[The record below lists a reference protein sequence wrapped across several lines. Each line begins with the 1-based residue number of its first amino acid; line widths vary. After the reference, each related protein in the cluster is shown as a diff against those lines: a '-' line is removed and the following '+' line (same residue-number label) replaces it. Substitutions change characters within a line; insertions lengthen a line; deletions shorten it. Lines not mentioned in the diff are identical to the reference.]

1 MFENTSLGLA
11 EWWTEMVTQT
21 YALAVNPRQRSWCKV
36 EARASLTGS
45 DGQIVPS
52 YFACVVTYLDAHLSP
67 SCQPACKDG
76 QMHLI
81 TCKPDNYFRH
91 RTRLQ
96 SPFHP
101 RCCHM
106 IIFLAHLC
114 YTFLI
119 IMINLI
125 VMITKTFFN
134 RMWKYQSNIRVILS
148 IILRI
153 CSGQGWSGQKCVKGA
168 FDKSLS
174 PPWSCTCSTA
184 LPACHRR
191 RHHLHRQELQ
201 THE

>member
-1 MFENTSLGLA
+1 MHFEEDIFLKKT
-11 EWWTEMVTQT
+11 
-21 YALAVNPRQRSWCKV
+21 RQRSRCKV

-81 TCKPDNYFRH
+81 TCKPDNYFPH
-91 RTRLQ
+91 QTRLQ

-134 RMWKYQSNIRVILS
+134 RMWKYQSNIIILS
-148 IILRI
+148 IYSWYCHMILWTGFHS
-153 CSGQGWSGQKCVKGA
+153 CGWDWCWYIPWKLRK
-168 FDKSLS
+168 KSFS
-174 PPWSCTCSTA
+174 
-184 LPACHRR
+184 
-191 RHHLHRQELQ
+191 E
-201 THE
+201 